1 MENICVEIYGFNIV
15 IVNEFSPVLEA
26 VKRFLVKEAD
36 TDRFVDVGPTLDRL
50 IDLLPLVRRWDA
62 EQVVR
67 GPNE

>member
-1 MENICVEIYGFNIV
+1 M
-15 IVNEFSPVLEA
+15 LEA
-26 VKRFLVKEAD
+26 DKRFLIKEAD
-36 TDRFVDVGPTLDRL
+36 TDRFVDDVGTTLDRL